1 MGPVSEPGPVNG
13 WFANLPSTQVTSHW
27 EQICARSVGHLCDD
41 EEEENSDRP
50 KGQPSGAA
58 WQREP
63 VEPLMEKQDE
73 PFILPMLRCDAS

>member
-1 MGPVSEPGPVNG
+1 
-13 WFANLPSTQVTSHW
+13 
-27 EQICARSVGHLCDD
+27 VGHLCDD